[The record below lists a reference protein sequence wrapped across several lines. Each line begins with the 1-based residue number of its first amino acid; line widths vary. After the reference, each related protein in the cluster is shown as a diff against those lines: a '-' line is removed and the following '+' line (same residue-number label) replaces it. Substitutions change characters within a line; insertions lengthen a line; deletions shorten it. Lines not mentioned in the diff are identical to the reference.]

1 MQQIGLDEVQG
12 VPQPEDRGRSFG
24 ERYAFVQAGSQVAEA
39 TLMRSIR
46 PATGATPSVRPRI
59 EVSVEPAGSRATVPS
74 QASCFFCLDP
84 ATVRVNDDPFCNRHA
99 SKAIVELLALLLNL
113 AKGV

>member
-1 MQQIGLDEVQG
+1 MKYQEFHSQRIVEEVLG
-12 VPQPEDRGRSFG
+12 RGMPPSRP
-24 ERYAFVQAGSQVAEA
+24 V
-39 TLMRSIR
+39 LR

-74 QASCFFCLDP
+74 RASCFFCLDP
-84 ATVRVNDDPFCNRHA
+84 ATVRVNDDPFCNRHG
-99 SKAIVELLALLLNL
+99 SKAVVELLALLLNL